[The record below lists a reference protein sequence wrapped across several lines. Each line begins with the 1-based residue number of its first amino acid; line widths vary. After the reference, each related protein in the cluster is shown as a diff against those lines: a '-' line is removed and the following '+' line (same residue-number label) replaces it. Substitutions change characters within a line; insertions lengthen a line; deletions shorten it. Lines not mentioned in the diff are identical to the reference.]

1 MDRDIGYFAAA
12 PAPNLVAFA
21 ASLSSAPRPPG
32 PPVLAGSLRPLS
44 QPAHTA
50 SGRLGAQPGHK
61 LAAAYP
67 I

>member
-32 PPVLAGSLRPLS
+32 PPA
-44 QPAHTA
+44 
-50 SGRLGAQPGHK
+50 RLCRRA
-61 LAAAYP
+61 LCAR
-67 I
+67 